1 MLTRIKSIKKSTL
14 VILAL
19 LVLNVVTFAILSSDI
34 KQNYRTTD
42 TITTSVEN
50 NNYFK
55 AGVNVLDWSYTLLR
69 YFRR

>member
-1 MLTRIKSIKKSTL
+1 MIHRIKSIKKSTL

-19 LVLNVVTFAILSSDI
+19 LVLNITAFILLSSDI
-34 KQNYRTTD
+34 KHNYRTTD
-42 TITTSVEN
+42 SISTSVEN

-55 AGVNVLDWSYTLLR
+55 TGVNVLDWSYTLLR

>member
-1 MLTRIKSIKKSTL
+1 MIHRIKSIKKSNL

-19 LVLNVVTFAILSSDI
+19 LMLNITAFILLSSDI
-34 KQNYRTTD
+34 RHNYRTTD
-42 TITTSVEN
+42 TISTSVGN
-50 NNYFK
+50 DNYFK

>member
-1 MLTRIKSIKKSTL
+1 MIHRIKSIKKSTL

-19 LVLNVVTFAILSSDI
+19 LVLNITAFILLSSDI
-34 KQNYRTTD
+34 RHNYRTTD
-42 TITTSVEN
+42 TISTSVGN
-50 NNYFK
+50 DNYFK

>member
-1 MLTRIKSIKKSTL
+1 MINRLKSIKKSTL
-14 VILAL
+14 VILTL
-19 LVLNVVTFAILSSDI
+19 IVLNIVAFTLLSSNI

-42 TITTSVEN
+42 TISTSVEN

-55 AGVNVLDWSYTLLR
+55 AGVNVLDWSYSLLR

>member
-1 MLTRIKSIKKSTL
+1 MINRLKSIKKSTL
-14 VILAL
+14 VILTL
-19 LVLNVVTFAILSSDI
+19 IVLNIVAFTLLSSNI

-42 TITTSVEN
+42 AISTSVEN

-55 AGVNVLDWSYTLLR
+55 AGVNVLDWSYSLLR